1 MRTRSLPTTRP
12 ATGLLLLLVVG
23 LLTACSPQTAGTPA
37 DGYELTARF
46 ETVDNLVVGHAVR
59 LSDVEVGTVVGVE
72 LDGYEALVTLVVD
85 RAVDLPRDTVA
96 TIRRTSLMGEDYV
109 ALQRPEGAGG
119 GATLADGDELAT
131 GPGQAGLEEVALQ
144 GLRLV
149 EAVSAEDAVALVE
162 ALQEMVGGREEQ
174 LATLIEDA
182 GEVTG
187 EYADH
192 RAALADALDGMASL
206 GAELDETAPDVE
218 ALVDDLDVAV
228 EVLAR
233 QRERMVGSLEALPR
247 LEEAA
252 QGSVLGETRPELEQ
266 VLDELGPVITD
277 LAGDEERF
285 HELVDNVVL
294 FAERLP
300 EAIGND
306 ELDLYG
312 LIMLGVGD
320 TEDGVESLVEGL
332 LELVGVAG

>member
-1 MRTRSLPTTRP
+1 MRPRRLPTVP
-12 ATGLLLLLVVG
+12 VPTGLLLLLVAG

-46 ETVDNLVVGHAVR
+46 ETVDNLVVGHDVR

-72 LDGYEALVTLVVD
+72 LDGYQALVTMVVD

-109 ALQRPEGAGG
+109 ALERPGEPGAG
-119 GATLADGDELAT
+119 TLADGDELAT

-182 GEVTG
+182 GAVTG

-192 RAALADALDGMASL
+192 RGELEDALDGMASL
-206 GAELDETAPDVE
+206 GRELDEASPDVE
-218 ALVDDLDVAV
+218 ALVDDLDGAV
-228 EVLAR
+228 EVLSR
-233 QRERMVGSLEALPR
+233 QRERMLASLEALPR
-247 LEEAA
+247 LQEAA
-252 QGSVLGETRPELEQ
+252 QGSVLGETRAELEQ
-266 VLDELGPVITD
+266 ALDELGPVIDD

-294 FAERLP
+294 FAERLQ
-300 EAIGND
+300 EAIHND
-306 ELDLYG
+306 EIDLYG
-312 LIMLGVGD
+312 LMMLGIGD
-320 TEDGVESLVEGL
+320 TEAGVGSLVEEL
-332 LELVGVAG
+332 LELVR